1 MSLLRLVTFVS
12 LISLCFG
19 GLAYDMTYQYWT
31 NPPAIPESA
40 WPCMAGLVNGS
51 ASFLVWNG
59 LDGEN
64 THLVSWYAL
73 ATKFGIKHIDIH
85 FLVCPT
91 WDSIVSIEDILTNA
105 SIPINTLWME
115 VRAQTACWHH
125 SNQDNMD
132 FVSKS
137 VQKLSNL
144 GYNMGIKTSTADW
157 NSVIN
162 SNNDTLSDYPLWYVH
177 RDNQPSFSDPTYYQF
192 AGWTKPTMKEFKA
205 TTECITPINLDYYE
219 DF

>member
-1 MSLLRLVTFVS
+1 MSLLRLVAFLS
-12 LISLCFG
+12 LISLCFA
-19 GLAYDMTYQYWT
+19 GLSYDLSFTFSD
-31 NPPAIPESA
+31 PPPVPESA
-40 WPCMAGLVNGS
+40 WPCMSAMVNES
-51 ASFLVWNG
+51 ASFLIFNG
-59 LDGEN
+59 LQGMN
-64 THLVSWYAL
+64 THFVNWYDL
-73 ATKFGIKHIDIH
+73 ATKFGIKHVDLH
-85 FLVCPT
+85 FLICPT
-91 WDSIVSIEDILTNA
+91 WNSIVAIENLLTNA

-137 VQKLSNL
+137 VRS
-144 GYNMGIKTSTADW
+144 YNMGIKTSTADW

-162 SNNDTLSDYPLWYVH
+162 SNNDTLSEYPLWYVH

-205 TTECITPINLDYYE
+205 TTQCITPVNIDYYD